1 MKVAVPKS
9 TQQGEARVA
18 IVPETCGRLHKK
30 AGLEFIVQAGAGSA
44 AGFSDAEYET
54 AQARIVPDAAA
65 LFAEAEAIVTVQP
78 PPPEDIGRLPDGV
91 MLFCTLNALTDPDT
105 VRRLAEARVTSFAME
120 LMPRISRAQKM
131 DVLSSMSTIAG
142 YKGVLLAA
150 SALNKM
156 FPMMMTAAGTIT
168 PARVLILGA
177 GVAGLQAIATARRL
191 GAVVEAFD
199 VRPAVK
205 EQVESLGAKFVEVDA
220 PQENAEDAG
229 GYAKEMSEDYK
240 RKQGELVAR
249 HAAEADVVITTALI
263 PGRKAPILISVETI
277 RNMRSGSVIVD
288 LAAEGGGN
296 TDFTRLG
303 ETVVEDGVTILGP
316 ENLAG
321 SVPFHAS
328 QMYSRNVGALMQD
341 MAEDG
346 DLEINLGDECVAGTL
361 VTRDGEIVHER
372 VRRAMDLDPLP
383 TPESQSPEPQ
393 TPEGSDA

>member
-9 TQQGEARVA
+9 TRQGEARVA

-30 AGLEFIVQAGAGSA
+30 SGLQFIVQAGAGDA
-44 AGFSDAEYET
+44 AGFSDAEYEV
-54 AQARIVPDAAA
+54 AEARIVPEASS
-65 LFAEAEAIVTVQP
+65 LFAEADAIVTVQP
-78 PPPEDIGRLPDGV
+78 PVEDIGQLRDGV
-91 MLFCTLNALTDPDT
+91 MLFCTLNALTDAAT
-105 VRRLAEARVTSFAME
+105 VRRLAEARVTTFAME

-131 DVLSSMSTIAG
+131 DVLSSMSTVAG

-168 PARVLILGA
+168 PARVLVMGA
-177 GVAGLQAIATARRL
+177 GVAGLQAIATAKRL

-220 PQENAEDAG
+220 PQEDAEDAG

-240 RKQGELVAR
+240 RKQGELVAQ
-249 HAAEADVVITTALI
+249 HAADSDVIITTALI
-263 PGRKAPILISVETI
+263 PGKKAPILISAETI
-277 RNMRSGSVIVD
+277 RDMRPGSVIVD

-303 ETVVEDGVTILGP
+303 ETVVESGVTILGP

-328 QMYSRNVGALMQD
+328 QMYSRNVGALLLD

-346 DLEINLGDECVAGTL
+346 AIEINMGDECVAGTL
-361 VTRDGEIVHER
+361 VTREGEILHER
-372 VRRAMDLDPLP
+372 VRRAMDIEPLP
-383 TPESQSPEPQ
+383 APAPPAPQ
-393 TPEGSDA
+393 TSEGSNA